1 MPVHLAQINALE
13 EDDPETWSALD
24 SGAFVVAKSNI
35 PFSHLE
41 QEIKKLKGH
50 NEIVGV
56 EWSSFS
62 TASLKTSR
70 SSVKTEHYQFSGEI
84 SLRSVLNSQKLQYV
98 T

>member
-1 MPVHLAQINALE
+1 MTQTL
-13 EDDPETWSALD
+13 SALK
-24 SGAFVVAKSNI
+24 SGAFVVAKSDI

-41 QEIKKLKGH
+41 QEIKKIMGLWDS
-50 NEIVGV
+50 V

-62 TASLKTSR
+62 TASLKASR

-84 SLRSVLNSQKLQYV
+84 SVRSALNAQKLQYV